1 MKRTTYIMAGML
13 LAGLVVIAGCL
24 FYMSAHGTDVRNN
37 SLNITG
43 EMKTVKLPDCK
54 IVQVSLKQDKSVEGR
69 WIAVDEGKFIVQP
82 ADSLAGN
89 ITYPDGLDKYMSV
102 QNNGDTLN
110 VVLNFSTDKLEE
122 QFRNRQWFSVNTGQI
137 LLSVPSTVEGIILK
151 VNGLTT
157 VFKDFNRDSLAFDI
171 YNSAIVENCR
181 FKSLNAKADDLQ
193 LQSGEVQDLYLNL
206 DHVLRWSVKVDS
218 FQIDTEHLSGSREH
232 HNQLQKGECRQVLWT
247 PLTDGASLTM
257 KLNQTTRL
265 EMEK

>member
-24 FYMSAHGTDVRNN
+24 FYMSAHGTDVRND

-43 EMKTVKLPDCK
+43 EMKTMKLSDYK
-54 IVQVSLKQDKSVEGR
+54 IVQVSLKQDKSGEDR
-69 WIAVDEGKFIVQP
+69 WIAVDQGEFIVQP

-110 VVLNFSTDKLEE
+110 IVLNFSTDKLEE
-122 QFRNRQWFSVNTGQI
+122 QFRNRQWFSVNTGKI
-137 LLSVPSTVEGIILK
+137 MLSIPSTVEDVMVK
-151 VNGLTT
+151 VNELTT
-157 VFKDFNRDSLAFDI
+157 VFKDISRDSLAFNI
-171 YNSAIVENCR
+171 KNSAIVENCR
-181 FKSLNAKADDLQ
+181 FRSLNAKAGDLS

-206 DHVLRWSVKVDS
+206 DYVSRWSVKVDS
-218 FQIDTEHLSGSREH
+218 FKIDTEHLSGSGKH

-247 PLTDGASLTM
+247 PLTDGASLNIE
-257 KLNQTTRL
+257 LNQAIRL
-265 EMEK
+265 KTEE